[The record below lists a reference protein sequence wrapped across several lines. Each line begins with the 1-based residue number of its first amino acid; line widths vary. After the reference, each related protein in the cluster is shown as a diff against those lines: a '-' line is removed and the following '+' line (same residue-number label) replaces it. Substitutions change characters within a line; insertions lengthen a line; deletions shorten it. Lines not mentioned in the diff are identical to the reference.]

1 MTTPEQSTTTQ
12 KPFSPEKFVVR
23 LKFFG
28 LVTCKPKEFV
38 ERLEKL
44 CQEFVD
50 SPTDYSFS
58 WDSDFTAE

>member
-1 MTTPEQSTTTQ
+1 MSAETPEAKTPVTV
-12 KPFSPEKFVVR
+12 EKFVVR

-28 LVTCKPKEFV
+28 LVTCRPEKFV
-38 ERLEKL
+38 EKLEKL

-50 SPTDYSFS
+50 SPEKYSFS

>member
-1 MTTPEQSTTTQ
+1 MSAETPGT
-12 KPFSPEKFVVR
+12 KPPVTVEKMVVR

-28 LVTCKPKEFV
+28 LITCKPQEFV